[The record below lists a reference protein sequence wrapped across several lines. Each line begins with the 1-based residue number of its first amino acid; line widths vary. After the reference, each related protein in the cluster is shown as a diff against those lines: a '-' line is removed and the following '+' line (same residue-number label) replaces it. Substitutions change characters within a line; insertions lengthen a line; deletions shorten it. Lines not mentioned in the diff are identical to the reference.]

1 MVKHALAAA
10 MAFATALAGHRVEAG
25 PVLDA
30 VKARGQLVGGVS
42 DGRPGFAQADGQGRW
57 SGFAIDVCRAVA
69 AAILRD
75 ASKAKFVPLT
85 AAKRFPALQTGEVDL
100 LVSDSTYTLV
110 RDAAQGVEFTG
121 IYYYDSQ
128 GFLVK
133 KSGAKAIKDLKD
145 LHRAMVC
152 YQTGTTSEANL
163 TDYFAA
169 NKMRFVSFA
178 FERSAEARDAFL
190 AGRCDAL
197 TTDMSALYAI
207 LAAKPQHAIDYAI
220 LRQTIGKE
228 PLGPVVRQG
237 DHQFA
242 DIVRWTLYAMIEAE
256 EYGITARNV
265 DEMLKST
272 HPTIKAILGVSPG
285 MGKALGV
292 DDRWIYNIVKQVGNY
307 GESYDRNLGSGSA
320 LKIPRTLNALWTKA
334 GILYAPPIR

>member
-1 MVKHALAAA
+1 MVKYALAAA
-10 MAFATALAGHRVEAG
+10 IAVAAVLAGHRVEAG

-30 VKARGQLVGGVS
+30 VKARGHLVCGVGE
-42 DGRPGFAQADGQGRW
+42 GRPGFAQVDAQGRW
-57 SGFAIDVCRAVA
+57 SGFAVDICRAVA

-75 ASKAKFVPLT
+75 ANKTKFVPLT
-85 AAKRFPALQTGEVDL
+85 AVKRFPALQAGEVDL
-100 LVSDSTYTLV
+100 LVSDSTYTLA
-110 RDAAQGVEFTG
+110 RDAASGVEFTG

-128 GFLVK
+128 SFLVK
-133 KSGAKAIKDLKD
+133 KSGAKPVKDLKD
-145 LHRAMVC
+145 LHRAIIC
-152 YQTGTTSEANL
+152 YQSGTTSEANL

-197 TTDMSALYAI
+197 TTDLSALYAI
-207 LAAKPQHAIDYAI
+207 LATKPQHAVDYTI

-228 PLGPVVRQG
+228 PLGPAVRQG
-237 DHQFA
+237 DHQFT

-256 EYGITARNV
+256 EYGITAKNV
-265 DEMLKST
+265 DEMLKSQHAT
-272 HPTIKAILGVSPG
+272 VREILGVTPG
-285 MGKALGV
+285 MGKALGI
-292 DDRWIYNIVKQVGNY
+292 DDRWAYDIVKQVGNY
-307 GESYDRNLGSGSA
+307 GESYDRNLGSASP